1 MKLKIGISPCPN
13 DTFIFEHVINS
24 SSEFNV
30 ELYFED
36 VETLNKMAQKN
47 ELDIVKISYA
57 NYFNVAKTYELL
69 RAGGALGKGVGPLL
83 ISKNSFPLAEIFSK
97 KIAIPGINTT
107 AFFLLK
113 YAFPDIKNCFEY
125 PFHKI
130 EEAVLSNEVDAGVII
145 HENRFTYEEKGLKKI
160 IDLGAHWEEK
170 TQLPIPLGGIAIK
183 RNFDLE
189 IKKQL
194 NELIKISIQKNW
206 KKGLPYS
213 SFILDNAQEMKPE
226 IIQKHIALYVNE
238 HSIDIGIEGEKAVL
252 KMQEILAPHFTKNIF
267 IS

>member
-1 MKLKIGISPCPN
+1 MKIKIGISPCPN
-13 DTFIFEHVINS
+13 DTFIFEHVLNTPTDVD
-24 SSEFNV
+24 F

-57 NYFNVAKTYELL
+57 NYFNIANNYELL
-69 RAGGALGKGVGPLL
+69 RAGGALGKGVGPIL
-83 ISKNSFPLAEIFSK
+83 ISKNSFALAEIFSK
-97 KIAIPGINTT
+97 KIAIPGLNTT

-113 YAFPDIKNCFEY
+113 FAFPEIKNFIEY

-145 HENRFTYEEKGLKKI
+145 HENRFTFEDKGLKKI

-183 RNFDLE
+183 RTFDIELKNS
-189 IKKQL
+189 I
-194 NELIKISIQKNW
+194 NELIKNAIQKNW

-226 IIQKHIALYVNE
+226 IIQKHIELYVNE
-238 HSIDIGIEGEKAVL
+238 FSIDVGTDGEKAVV
-252 KMQEILAPHFTKNIF
+252 KMQEILAPLFTKNIF
-267 IS
+267 IQ